1 MNLFREKDGDAMKS
15 SVLFDVL
22 GNFREVIVMINKM
35 FRSQKNGAFALR
47 AIAVRGVILFGITKR
62 RQRSFTGGT
71 ERLQV
76 AIPVNPKHRKQ
87 PVALLLRRAALLV
100 FVLLLGLAFPLNV
113 PAQESKG
120 IVAEQKTDRPA
131 CDEAGNDHASQVG
144 IGKPVGNRDG
154 RINRVH
160 FIPPLWIVIGAS
172 LAFGVIVGIIAGG
185 IAFNVIAFILD
196 FKERKK

>member
-1 MNLFREKDGDAMKS
+1 MAISIHRRAEIPLGIAFRTVDRFFKRPLHNDQPEAFVQTQRTVDIALRIAKVPVKVVLEGLFKLGDTCFTLFR
-15 SVLFDVL
+15 
-22 GNFREVIVMINKM
+22 GNF
-35 FRSQKNGAFALR
+35 
-47 AIAVRGVILFGITKR
+47 LF
-62 RQRSFTGGT
+62 
-71 ERLQV
+71 
-76 AIPVNPKHRKQ
+76 
-87 PVALLLRRAALLV
+87 RAALIGLI
-100 FVLLLGLAFPLNV
+100 FLLGLAFPLNV

-120 IVAEQKTDRPA
+120 MVAEQKTDRPA

-160 FIPPLWIVIGAS
+160 FVPPLWIVIGAS